1 MAIRWRDQYSV
12 KNAEIDRQHKRLF
25 EIGGSLYDIVSA
37 RDELDHYDEI
47 LRIMEDLR
55 SYTVYHFEFEE
66 ALMRQ
71 NGYPLLDA
79 HKEEHAT
86 FIAELGRNTG
96 ADLDANQK
104 ETVLQLVMMVTDW
117 ITAHIMRTDM
127 QYSDLLRDMAD

>member
-71 NGYPLLDA
+71 KGYPLLDA
-79 HKEEHAT
+79 HMEEHAT